1 MPHIVIKA
9 IKGASPEQ
17 VRLAAEQIAEIV
29 SKTTGKHKKYI
40 SVYYEEYSPHEWKD
54 VYDECIRDKENVV
67 IKPGYYDPVTFA

>member
-40 SVYYEEYSPHEWKD
+40 SVYYEEYSPHDWIY
-54 VYDECIRDKENVV
+54 VYDECMRDKVNVV
-67 IKPGYYDPVTFA
+67 IMPGFSDPVTFA